1 MSLKSIVAIVAL
13 LASSVA
19 FAHSFKIG
27 SLEIEH
33 PHARATTAGQTNGA
47 AYMQIENNGKTDDK
61 LIAAS
66 SPAATSVEIHSM
78 SMEGDVMKMRA
89 VEGLEIK
96 AGAQVSMKPGEG
108 YHIMLLGL
116 KKPLQ
121 AGDKLPMM
129 LTFSKA
135 GKVKIVVHVSD
146 KEAHAKPSENKDGM
160 NNHDHH
166 NH

>member
-1 MSLKSIVAIVAL
+1 
-13 LASSVA
+13 
-19 FAHSFKIG
+19 
-27 SLEIEH
+27 
-33 PHARATTAGQTNGA
+33 
-47 AYMQIENNGKTDDK
+47 
-61 LIAAS
+61 
-66 SPAATSVEIHSM
+66 
-78 SMEGDVMKMRA
+78 
-89 VEGLEIK
+89 
-96 AGAQVSMKPGEG
+96 MKPGEG

-121 AGDKLPMM
+121 AGDKFPMM